1 MKKRKFLMPLAALAA
16 VFASDQAVANIAPEP
31 TVPHTDRSD
40 VTTATQQGDRVVTN
54 DGRNQFSFI
63 LKRDSGGQLMAWHES
78 HYSHY
83 SHDSH
88 SSHSSHSSHYSG
100 Y

>member
-1 MKKRKFLMPLAALAA
+1 MKKKRKFLLPLAALAA
-16 VFASDQAVANIAPEP
+16 AFTTEQAVANVAPEP
-31 TVPHTDRSD
+31 LAPQDD
-40 VTTATQQGDRVVTN
+40 AATAADSHANGDRVFAN
-54 DGRNQFSFI
+54 NGQDQFSFV
-63 LKRDSGGQLMAWHES
+63 LKRGSAGQLMAWHES

-88 SSHSSHSSHYSG
+88 SSHSSHYSG